1 MSVHNKLVKPML
13 APGQE
18 GVILHRLFKN
28 KPVYIRPNKVLLPVL
43 VEDVDSKDA
52 PGFQVAVDDDDDDEM
67 LAAMLPDSMTKPKTD
82 LIVQIQL

>member
-1 MSVHNKLVKPML
+1 MDVEIIMSVHNKLVKPML

-43 VEDVDSKDA
+43 VEVS
-52 PGFQVAVDDDDDDEM
+52 FEV
-67 LAAMLPDSMTKPKTD
+67 
-82 LIVQIQL
+82 I